1 MEKKMG
7 NNFDDLFTAYAEKQE
22 EEASAR
28 PRGEGNFTREYET
41 IKWSALGEGK
51 NNTPKVIRVMG
62 GPPNSKLDAY
72 TARTVTIS
80 WIVGDDG
87 KKFKVVKPSL
97 AEDPTYFLNKIINK
111 VQAFTWVDKTK
122 VYTVKIKDPD
132 LFNVVDKNGL
142 EESDPRYKME
152 KGWKG
157 KEVLIMNVI
166 DRTQM
171 DWHRENKH
179 SMLLAKS
186 INIHPD
192 GTEIADEGV
201 SAYGVS
207 SRLNHLFM
215 SYGSWEKYDIAIS
228 KTGKMESPF
237 IVLNASN
244 SPMEVDK
251 SIRGYISKEDSL
263 TDEEKSWERYD
274 LDKLFG
280 YTTATK
286 VFNRLKNSLK
296 RIDTSLGTSFYE
308 EVQELS
314 EKEKKVWEEK
324 YRDTKASTPT
334 ENIPHVAHDEEGV
347 EEEVIKDTSNVATV
361 TDKAFAP
368 KRMMTARQ
376 KIEEKAEST
385 LNHEPWRDLPHPEVL
400 TEEQKKMVLEVI
412 KDASGKVTN
421 IRWDCPDE
429 NLVLCPDNNC
439 GIPTPYECTGCPNCG
454 MLFEEEEEVT
464 F

>member
-1 MEKKMG
+1 MNGEKRMG
-7 NNFDDLFTAYAEKQE
+7 NNIDDLFTAYAEKQE
-22 EEASAR
+22 EEALAR
-28 PRGEGNFTREYET
+28 PHGEGNFTREYET

-51 NNTPKVIRVMG
+51 KNTPRVIRVMG

-80 WIVGDDG
+80 WIVGDNG

-97 AEDPTYFLNKIINK
+97 AEDPTHFLNRVINK

-122 VYTVKIKDPD
+122 VYTVKVKDPD
-132 LFNVVDKNGL
+132 LFNLVDKNGL
-142 EESDPRYKME
+142 EESDPRFKME

-171 DWHRENKH
+171 DWHKENKH
-179 SMLLAKS
+179 SMLLAKG
-186 INIHPD
+186 INVHPD
-192 GTEIADEGV
+192 GSEIADEGI
-201 SAYGVS
+201 SSYGVS

-228 KTGKMESPF
+228 RTGKMDAPYV
-237 IVLNASN
+237 VLNASN

-251 SIRGYISKEDSL
+251 SIRDFISKEPCL

-274 LDKLFG
+274 LDKIFG

-286 VFNRLKNSLK
+286 IFNRLKGTLK

-308 EVQELS
+308 EIQELS
-314 EKEKKVWEEK
+314 EKEKKEWEEK
-324 YRDTKASTPT
+324 YKDVNESVSIENNIEDISTGSNP
-334 ENIPHVAHDEEGV
+334 
-347 EEEVIKDTSNVATV
+347 NVAIA

-368 KRMMTARQ
+368 KRAMVTRQ
-376 KIEEKAEST
+376 RVEEKVEGSSD
-385 LNHEPWRDLPHPEVL
+385 HEPWMDLPHPEVL

-421 IRWDCPDE
+421 IKWDCPDE
-429 NLVLCPDNNC
+429 NLVLCPDNSC
-439 GIPTPYECTGCPNCG
+439 GVPTPYECTGCPNCG
-454 MLFEEEEEVT
+454 MLFEGEDEVT